1 MDWPVDDQPIW
12 MRTRSG
18 PILTVPY
25 PIEINDSPALVF
37 RQQPAASSPRWSSTS
52 STRCWTSRTSARWS
66 SASAAP
72 FIIGQPFRLRAF
84 RRAMDHIM
92 ARRDEL
98 WITTPGEIA
107 RYCETLPPGTL
118 PGS

>member
-1 MDWPVDDQPIW
+1 MLLQS
-12 MRTRSG
+12 RK
-18 PILTVPY
+18 Y
-25 PIEINDSPALVF
+25 PLVF
-37 RQQPAASSPRWSSTS
+37 SVALH
-52 STRCWTSRTSARWS
+52 
-66 SASAAP
+66 P

-84 RRAMDHIM
+84 RRALSHIM

-107 RYCETLPPGTL
+107 RYCANLPKGVV